1 MHPAG
6 RNPFGRAIPAPGFIQ
21 KKAGGA
27 LAGWDLI
34 FAPVISG
41 IYKAGQDV
49 LAAKERGVPTSGL
62 SR

>member
-6 RNPFGRAIPAPGFIQ
+6 GKLFGRAIPAPGFIQ

-49 LAAKERGVPTSGL
+49 LAAK
-62 SR
+62 